1 MAATVGRTYPR
12 RLWRAIQTH
21 YGGYRFRSRLEA
33 RWAVFFDQ
41 LNLPWHYEQEGY
53 ELPSG
58 RYLPDFWLPSVTL
71 RANATPGIWLEVKAA
86 ISPPEEHTRL
96 AELSRATG
104 QPAILCVGLPDHDDP
119 GYDGGYQFVAQA
131 GIDDEESADCW
142 WDNGIIWCRCE
153 QCGHIGVDFEGR
165 YFVCPHGHAGPYEYG
180 GNHWRRSGLR
190 STLAVACD
198 MARAARFEYGDRG
211 APASVV

>member
-1 MAATVGRTYPR
+1 
-12 RLWRAIQTH
+12 
-21 YGGYRFRSRLEA
+21 
-33 RWAVFFDQ
+33 VFFDQ